1 MQIGTTLSLVG
12 AGVAIP
18 LFTWQRKWILLLAWL
33 FSLASTVFGKVFP
46 SVLPE
51 YLVTSFFFGFFALVL
66 IHYWWYFFIKE
77 SASSRST

>member
-1 MQIGTTLSLVG
+1 MQIATTLSLVC

-18 LFTWQRKWILLLAWL
+18 LFAWQRKWVMSLALL

-51 YLVTSFFFGFFALVL
+51 YLVTSFSFVFFALVL
-66 IHYWWYFFIKE
+66 LFCWQNFSQKKVI
-77 SASSRST
+77 